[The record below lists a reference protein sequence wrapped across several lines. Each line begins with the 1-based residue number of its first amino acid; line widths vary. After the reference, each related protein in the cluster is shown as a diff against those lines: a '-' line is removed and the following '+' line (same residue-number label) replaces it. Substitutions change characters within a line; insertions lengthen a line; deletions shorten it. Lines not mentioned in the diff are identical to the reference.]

1 MLRSPAELLFEK
13 LSGIV
18 CLFKPADMRLQ
29 NFLPI
34 VQARLATAFNDMPCR
49 PPDQRVDIICDT
61 RTGKELVK
69 TSLDLA
75 DTVQALGP
83 RYLAEDFEFT
93 SILPLRRFSSG
104 VQILAIN
111 DNSRKLKDIEDGQP
125 IRSYLLKGK
134 FGESTDTLDANG
146 VIVEK
151 SRYKHI
157 STSKI
162 EQVLA
167 LIQNS
172 FQATMYKLSGISPF
186 TQAGYDL
193 AKVGLWKP
201 RDHTLPPIVYG
212 LKLLEYKPPY
222 FKIEIHAL
230 NEDEIHLKEVVVDIG
245 VRLRTSSVSESVRR
259 TNIGP
264 FKVEHALSLDEIT
277 PETLLENMKNSE
289 RLIEEAN
296 LLDKT
301 ILIGKSHN
309 EEVKIVGRK
318 PYDNVTDIYQTKKSA
333 YKTSEQMDL

>member
-1 MLRSPAELLFEK
+1 
-13 LSGIV
+13 
-18 CLFKPADMRLQ
+18 
-29 NFLPI
+29 
-34 VQARLATAFNDMPCR
+34 
-49 PPDQRVDIICDT
+49 
-61 RTGKELVK
+61 
-69 TSLDLA
+69 
-75 DTVQALGP
+75 
-83 RYLAEDFEFT
+83 
-93 SILPLRRFSSG
+93 
-104 VQILAIN
+104 
-111 DNSRKLKDIEDGQP
+111 
-125 IRSYLLKGK
+125 
-134 FGESTDTLDANG
+134 
-146 VIVEK
+146 
-151 SRYKHI
+151 HI

-222 FKIEIHAL
+222 FKIEQ
-230 NEDEIHLKEVVVDIG
+230 
-245 VRLRTSSVSESVRR
+245 VRR